1 MASFCRWETN
11 PFQISDQLF
20 FERLT
25 EYVNGNGSK
34 VIVVIHNGENYND
47 NYENDIFRLQKVAVF
62 EPAIVKNE
70 EYTVFKVVMQN
81 EH

>member
-1 MASFCRWETN
+1 M
-11 PFQISDQLF
+11 
-20 FERLT
+20 
-25 EYVNGNGSK
+25 
-34 VIVVIHNGENYND
+34 IHNGENYND

-70 EYTVFKVVMQN
+70 EYTVYKVVMQN